1 MTAVDDRYTGCTTF
15 VLRILADGTWEAEH
29 CCEHSPADLSWFS
42 VASWMNGT
50 AQSHRATAGSPCPA
64 DAIAGPST
72 PSPRVDVARTTLGGD
87 PPFGALWA
95 YAPANRTT
103 EADPE

>member
-50 AQSHRATAGSPCPA
+50 ALSHRTTAGFPCPA
-64 DAIAGPST
+64 DAIVTPTPVLRPAG
-72 PSPRVDVARTTLGGD
+72 VGVA
-87 PPFGALWA
+87 PP
-95 YAPANRTT
+95 TT
-103 EADPE
+103 EVDPE